1 MTYPCFERWDPNLAP
16 SKRLTAR
23 HRMQQRFAD
32 LLQYRQWDEW
42 LLGMAQICWCFTHKM
57 GHTGFEMCVCGTLYF
72 LFATKLRPSWWFL
85 SGVGGGHFQ
94 PRIPSTIHQ
103 PSSAYTKD
111 GKENCDLLQLFLAS
125 NQIHITFSGQI
136 RQLPRIDDR
145 RFAERHHDVK
155 SPKKN
160 IARIRGELDRRS
172 WSGDIGAT
180 WYQADIAWDDGHQ
193 WLQVHHAT
201 SQWVQVV

>member
-1 MTYPCFERWDPNLAP
+1 M
-16 SKRLTAR
+16 AR

-32 LLQYRQWDEW
+32 LLQYRLWDEW
-42 LLGMAQICWCFTHKM
+42 LLGNGLKFVGVLPFHKSV
-57 GHTGFEMCVCGTLYF
+57 GSFRFWAVCMWYLSFFF
-72 LFATKLRPSWWFL
+72 LFATKLRPSWWLL

-136 RQLPRIDDR
+136 CRPPRIDDR

-155 SPKKN
+155 SPKKKSSRCFAAN
-160 IARIRGELDRRS
+160 
-172 WSGDIGAT
+172 WTVGA
-180 WYQADIAWDDGHQ
+180 G
-193 WLQVHHAT
+193 
-201 SQWVQVV
+201 

>member
-1 MTYPCFERWDPNLAP
+1 MNFSYIWRLSIWWIWIPKHPKLLPERISGVYSWEVLASCGGAEVLDWLGGVASITP
-16 SKRLTAR
+16 FLV
-23 HRMQQRFAD
+23 
-32 LLQYRQWDEW
+32 EW
-42 LLGMAQICWCFTHKM
+42 MPGKWVFRI
-57 GHTGFEMCVCGTLYF
+57 V
-72 LFATKLRPSWWFL
+72 L

-201 SQWVQVV
+201 SQRVQVV